1 MGDSHLRLISFG
13 IWRLSFMLSSMRRS
27 LFAVTAL
34 VAALAWTPALAF
46 TVPTND
52 GFVTD
57 GVDDFDEGLT
67 PVFTAERKEQLH
79 QRLLQ
84 YSEETSNEIAVVVV
98 RTLDGKEP
106 VDAAV
111 EIGRAWGV
119 GTRENDNGVIILVA
133 YDDRSIFI
141 APGYGLEGALP
152 DVVVKGIIEEDVL
165 PLFREGKYADG
176 IEAAVDA
183 IQKHIGG
190 EYTAERY
197 EGGDVS
203 GFFSPFVVVLIF
215 LALDA
220 LGVWLGRT
228 KSWWLGGI
236 LGFGTGVIFVLLYG
250 WWLSIPVLV
259 ALGFLIDFVLSR
271 AGYGRNRR
279 RRRGGPG
286 GFGGFGGGSSG
297 GGGFGGFSG
306 GSFGGGGAGGK
317 W

>member
-1 MGDSHLRLISFG
+1 MHTNPHKTIEALIHIIMEGNLFIIKRSK
-13 IWRLSFMLSSMRRS
+13 LSFPPFHPFQSNLWR
-27 LFAVTAL
+27 
-34 VAALAWTPALAF
+34 
-46 TVPTND
+46 
-52 GFVTD
+52 
-57 GVDDFDEGLT
+57 
-67 PVFTAERKEQLH
+67 H
-79 QRLLQ
+79 I
-84 YSEETSNEIAVVVV
+84 EENVV
-98 RTLDGKEP
+98 R
-106 VDAAV
+106 
-111 EIGRAWGV
+111 
-119 GTRENDNGVIILVA
+119 
-133 YDDRSIFI
+133 
-141 APGYGLEGALP
+141 
-152 DVVVKGIIEEDVL
+152 
-165 PLFREGKYADG
+165 LFREGKYADG